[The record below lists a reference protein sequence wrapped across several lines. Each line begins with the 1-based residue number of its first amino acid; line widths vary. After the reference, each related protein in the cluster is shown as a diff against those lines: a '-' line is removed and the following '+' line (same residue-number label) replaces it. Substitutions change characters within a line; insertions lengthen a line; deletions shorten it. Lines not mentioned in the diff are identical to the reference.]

1 MSEVRLVVAILVPA
15 IFTLILKDFFDLFM
29 TNRYEGKVK
38 QYTILYRPPK
48 VRPKNLTIGGRYFYG
63 KIQL

>member
-38 QYTILYRPPK
+38 QYILPTCK
-48 VRPKNLTIGGRYFYG
+48 GG
-63 KIQL
+63 KLLNT